1 MLAAT
6 CRVCRRTLLQ
16 SLASCPW
23 RCIQACGLSSVP
35 GGPLLVVHP
44 RDKPSAHLQVGM
56 RQLPPLLL
64 ATRATRAY
72 PHHTCE
78 LLPNVHRLNGADRLR
93 PLVAAPWTHHASPER
108 CRVRAVP
115 AASRTSCPMVA
126 TCAAM
131 LRVWLGSHRAASAQ
145 EALRLAETYAGEACA
160 HVKVGPARGG
170 AHAPATY
177 LGSGA
182 VAELAQRCA
191 AAAPSRRAPALG
203 CS

>member
-44 RDKPSAHLQVGM
+44 RDKPSAHLQV
-56 RQLPPLLL
+56 RRSTAATL
-64 ATRATRAY
+64 AGNRDHTRY
-72 PHHTCE
+72 PTPH
-78 LLPNVHRLNGADRLR
+78 LQASPDVHRLNGAYRLR
-93 PLVAAPWTHHASPER
+93 PLVAAPWAHHASPER

-115 AASRTSCPMVA
+115 AASRTSCPLAA